1 MIPPSDEISPV
12 LFIGINYTPPFWQK
26 QDEKEDFW
34 RKEANKASRSKVTV
48 PGNRKA
54 AAVCSSR
61 QGSGRSVVVADNR
74 QNPRSRVEKD
84 RAERYITLNGGY
96 LNPRGREGVKVD
108 SGAWFGVGCFV
119 LLASVA

>member
-1 MIPPSDEISPV
+1 MAD
-12 LFIGINYTPPFWQK
+12 GG
-26 QDEKEDFW
+26 
-34 RKEANKASRSKVTV
+34 ATV
-48 PGNRKA
+48 PESRKA

-74 QNPRSRVEKD
+74 QNPRFRFAKD
-84 RAERYITLNGGY
+84 SAAGYITLDGGY